1 MIWNSSSASWGV
13 DLGVAQL
20 IKQEKV
26 RAAVAAGQAGQLPL
40 VGGLDQL
47 VDQLGGGDV
56 TDPAAPLAGRQAEP
70 DQQVS
75 LPVPLSPSSANG
87 SPVSPR
93 PPSEQAVAV
102 TVVMER
108 SWSAARHSRSGWG
121 RGGRSGRAHRSGVTA
136 AQGPPR

>member
-1 MIWNSSSASWGV
+1 MIWNSTSASWGV
-13 DLGVAQL
+13 DRGVAQL

-70 DQQVS
+70 DQQGS

-87 SPVSPR
+87 PPASPR
-93 PPSEQAVAV
+93 PAPGPAGAAAVV
-102 TVVMER
+102 
-108 SWSAARHSRSGWG
+108 
-121 RGGRSGRAHRSGVTA
+121 
-136 AQGPPR
+136 